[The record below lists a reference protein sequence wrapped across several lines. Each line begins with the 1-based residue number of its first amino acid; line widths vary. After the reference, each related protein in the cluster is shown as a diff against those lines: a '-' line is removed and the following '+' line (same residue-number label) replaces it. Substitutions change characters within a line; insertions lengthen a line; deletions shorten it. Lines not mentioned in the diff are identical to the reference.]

1 MTLANE
7 AAYLYDYAKELT
19 KINHKL
25 QRLSKKAEKHIK
37 KHGQAS
43 SEDERQKH
51 RNKQAKVTKDIRK
64 RLEKHNEVLIN
75 LRRHQI
81 AFANALQKE
90 HKV

>member
-7 AAYLYDYAKELT
+7 AAYLYAFAKELAN
-19 KINHKL
+19 INHKL
-25 QRLSKKAEKHIK
+25 QRLSKKAEKHIQ
-37 KHGQAS
+37 KHNQALS
-43 SEDERQKH
+43 QDERQKH
-51 RNKQAKVTKDIRK
+51 RTKHANVTTKIRK
-64 RLEKHNEVLIN
+64 LLEKHNEILIN

>member
-7 AAYLYDYAKELT
+7 AAYLYVYAKDLVKLKQELHELKEDGDKFT
-19 KINHKL
+19 QKYHQAKTHEDREKYRKKYHHIVEK
-25 QRLSKKAEKHIK
+25 SKKVTEKH
-37 KHGQAS
+37 H
-43 SEDERQKH
+43 H
-51 RNKQAKVTKDIRK
+51 
-64 RLEKHNEVLIN
+64 VLTM